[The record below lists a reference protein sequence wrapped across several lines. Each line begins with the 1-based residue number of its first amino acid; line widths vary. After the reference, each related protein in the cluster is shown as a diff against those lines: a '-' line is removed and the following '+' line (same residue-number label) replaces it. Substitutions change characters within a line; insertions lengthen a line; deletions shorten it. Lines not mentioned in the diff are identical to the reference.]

1 MHNSCSSGTCSQGR
15 SWESTESGKRFIDD
29 FPLGEWAAAVLTSPM
44 EHRGSQLL
52 HPQRTDLRTNVHSL
66 LHLSPFSDSHD
77 GRRRTEKLA
86 MDHSQCTLTLSVT
99 FEGKDASPVPSSL
112 HCLRCPATP
121 AKRTRASVL
130 CWMKAVGDNGRLK
143 SWDSSRCS
151 NC

>member
-1 MHNSCSSGTCSQGR
+1 MPLADVGTTCDSRAHTCTTRAAVVRARRVGLESQLKA
-15 SWESTESGKRFIDD
+15 ESDLSMT
-29 FPLGEWAAAVLTSPM
+29 LVGEWAAAVLTSPM

-130 CWMKAVGDNGRLK
+130 C
-143 SWDSSRCS
+143 
-151 NC
+151 